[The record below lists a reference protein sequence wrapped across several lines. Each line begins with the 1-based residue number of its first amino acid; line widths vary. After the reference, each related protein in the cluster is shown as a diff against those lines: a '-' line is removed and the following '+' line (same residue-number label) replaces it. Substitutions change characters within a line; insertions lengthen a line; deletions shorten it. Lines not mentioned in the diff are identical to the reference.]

1 MSEFQE
7 YIKAVLETATKLK
20 KVMLNKN
27 IKSAKAHCPH
37 CKNGFLHGRLNGP
50 KNHLWM
56 KCDNCS
62 VMMME

>member
-7 YIKAVLETATKLK
+7 YVKAVLETATKFK
-20 KVMLNKN
+20 KVMQNKN
-27 IKSAKAHCPH
+27 IKLAKTPCPH
-37 CKNGFLHGRLNGP
+37 CKNGFLHGRLNPP